1 MHSYSRHIFTTLSRE
16 NQRELLIEEIFIP
29 TDSAEITCMKKSKT
43 EENIVHHLC
52 MNHTEENTID
62 ITHESISVRA
72 PADIGIEMLK
82 SDDERTSM
90 LVCPT

>member
-1 MHSYSRHIFTTLSRE
+1 MHGYSRHIYTTLSRE

-52 MNHTEENTID
+52 MNQTEENTID
-62 ITHESISVRA
+62 ITHEIFQF
-72 PADIGIEMLK
+72 
-82 SDDERTSM
+82 ERQLTSASK
-90 LVCPT
+90 C